1 MANENPVNL
10 GKKRVYIDKN
20 ERPST
25 SVLMVV
31 TREW

>member
-1 MANENPVNL
+1 MASENPVNL

-20 ERPST
+20 ERTST

-31 TREW
+31 IPEW